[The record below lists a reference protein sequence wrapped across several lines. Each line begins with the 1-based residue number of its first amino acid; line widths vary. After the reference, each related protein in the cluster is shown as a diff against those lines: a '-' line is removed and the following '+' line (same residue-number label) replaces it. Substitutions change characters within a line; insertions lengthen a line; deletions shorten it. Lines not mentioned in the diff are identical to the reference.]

1 MSASSDTVRLVATP
15 LRAEQCSGL
24 SRVDFADCYR
34 GRTARRGLTAME
46 VARAMFEHPPAWV
59 GALMVT
65 RNAVVGCLGLKTPN
79 SARAS
84 ARRPQAGIFPVISD
98 SPGELLLGLDDKH
111 LDFRIWVSVQPVEG
125 GTDIRTS
132 TLVRLHGWPGRLYL
146 FLIMPFHKL
155 LSRHML
161 ARALRAIA

>member
-1 MSASSDTVRLVATP
+1 MTASTDSVRLVPTP

-24 SRVDFADCYR
+24 PRIDFADCYQ
-34 GRTARRGLTAME
+34 GRTGRHGLLAMQ

-59 GALMVT
+59 GALMGM
-65 RNAVVGCLGLKTPN
+65 RNALVACFGLKRPN

-84 ARRPQAGIFPVISD
+84 ARRPKAGISPVLS
-98 SPGELLLGLDDKH
+98 ETAAEVLLGLNDKH
-111 LDFRIWVSVQPVEG
+111 LDFRIWVSVQPTEG
-125 GTDIRTS
+125 GADIRTS
-132 TLVRLHGWPGRLYL
+132 TLVLLHGWPGRFYL

-155 LSRHML
+155 LSRYML